1 MQKQARKDLVKEE
14 KEWAKLEGAVIER
27 GLKTTQLLIKS
38 AESGWTPSVEKH
50 LAAGA
55 LVNEMAETGTTALTS
70 AARWGHLEVMDVLL
84 AAGADPDIV
93 IDPSMGGCTALW
105 KATSANEI
113 AALQTLLNA
122 GADPDIPNYLGDT
135 PLGFAARENS
145 VECVQI
151 LLAAGADPD
160 IQNKHG
166 WSAMH
171 GAVLEGNVV
180 VVKLL
185 LAYGC
190 GDIQEEDGEFLYEFA
205 VGKNEQ
211 EIAAMLKKAG
221 AVEPSLDPRSL
232 LEKNIRVS
240 RPVTLNRTLLSR
252 LGLRKKGIYKS
263 STGLVVDYGKSGWLS
278 KFRFRVQFECE
289 PRNLAK
295 KKRWLWCCGKKPT
308 EYNFS
313 KLERRVRLKR
323 RVGALGSEKG
333 KGKSKGKSFVPF
345 VIIDRLYGSTTSVP
359 YSDEL
364 LRQPKQASSSLA
376 NGHTLAPIPN
386 R

>member
-14 KEWAKLEGAVIER
+14 KEWAKLEGTVVER
-27 GLKTTQLLIKS
+27 GVRVTQQLIKS

-50 LAAGA
+50 LSAGA
-55 LVNEMAETGTTALTS
+55 LVNEMAETGTTALIS
-70 AARWGHLEVMDVLL
+70 AARWGHLEVLDLLL
-84 AAGADPDIV
+84 AAGADPDRV
-93 IDPSMGGCTALW
+93 SDPSMGGCTAVW
-105 KATSANEI
+105 KATSANEL
-113 AALQTLLNA
+113 ASLQTLLNA
-122 GADPDIPNYLGDT
+122 GGDPDIANYLGDT
-135 PLGFAARENS
+135 PLAFAARENF

-160 IQNKHG
+160 IQNGHG

-190 GDIQEEDGEFLYEFA
+190 GDCQEEDGEFLYEFA
-205 VGKNEQ
+205 LGKDKPD
-211 EIAAMLKKAG
+211 IADMLRTAG
-221 AVEPSLDPRSL
+221 AVEPSQDARSL

-240 RPVTLNRTLLSR
+240 KPVTLNRTLLSR
-252 LGLRKKGIYKS
+252 MGLSKKGMYKS
-263 STGLVVDYGKSGWLS
+263 STGVVVDYGKGGWFS
-278 KFRFRVQFECE
+278 SSFKFRVQFECE
-289 PRNLAK
+289 ARNLAK

-313 KLERRVRLKR
+313 KLERQVRLKR
-323 RVGALGSEKG
+323 RVGKLGGNKG
-333 KGKSKGKSFVPF
+333 KGKAKGNGFM
-345 VIIDRLYGSTTSVP
+345 VIDKLHGPMASVP

-364 LRQPKQASSSLA
+364 LRQPKQATSSRA
-376 NGHTLAPIPN
+376 HPLAPIPD